1 MTEADIQDALGA
13 VERALKHASDAER
26 CAKHGLKEDQSGSA
40 HQAWQSVSMVVR
52 ELDRLEAKLRRCL
65 AIDRCHRS

>member
-13 VERALKHASDAER
+13 VERALKHATDAER

-40 HQAWQSVSMVVR
+40 HQAWQS
-52 ELDRLEAKLRRCL
+52 A
-65 AIDRCHRS
+65 

>member
-13 VERALKHASDAER
+13 VERALKHATDAER

-40 HQAWQSVSMVVR
+40 HQAWQSASMVVR

>member
-40 HQAWQSVSMVVR
+40 HQAWQSASMVVR
-52 ELDRLEAKLRRCL
+52 ELGCEPNQAVAGFVVL
-65 AIDRCHRS
+65 